1 MSLPVPFGVTEW
13 ERDWYTEDD
22 YFAWEEHSPVRWEF
36 RPARRTDAAGRS
48 LGVIHAMPGA
58 DVDHSGVTMN
68 LLCRLMDA
76 LDKNGEQD
84 CRVFNCLLK
93 FHTPDGRNTYPDIS
107 VVRGKATYYRDRDD
121 ILTNP
126 ILLGEV
132 LSPTTEAYD
141 RGEKWASYQTL
152 PTLQHFLLL
161 AADRVRV
168 EAYTRE
174 ENGWH
179 FEAHEGLEAVI
190 VLPTLG
196 VTLALADLYARVDF
210 EQEAY

>member
-1 MSLPVPFGVTEW
+1 MPLPVPFGVTEW
-13 ERDWYTEDD
+13 DREWYTEED

-36 RPARRTDAAGRS
+36 CPARRTDSSGQP
-48 LGVIHAMPGA
+48 LGVIHAMPSA
-58 DVDHSGVTMN
+58 NVDHSGITMN

-76 LDKNGEQD
+76 LDKNGERD

-107 VVRGKATYYRDRDD
+107 VVRGKAVYYRDRDD

-132 LSPTTEAYD
+132 LSSTTEAYD
-141 RGEKWASYQTL
+141 RGEKWASYETI

-161 AADRVRV
+161 TADRARV
-168 EAYTRE
+168 EVYTRE
-174 ENGWH
+174 TSGWH

-190 VLPTLG
+190 ALPALD
-196 VTLALADLYARVDF
+196 VTLAMADLYDQVDF
-210 EQEAY
+210 EQASP